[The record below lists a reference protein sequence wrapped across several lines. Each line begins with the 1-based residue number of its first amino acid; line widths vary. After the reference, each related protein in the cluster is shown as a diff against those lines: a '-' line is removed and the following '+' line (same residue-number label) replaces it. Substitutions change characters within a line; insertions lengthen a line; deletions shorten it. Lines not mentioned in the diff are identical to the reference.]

1 MGLSKSDSRIKKGDL
16 IRRKGEKWLG
26 IITKVRPNNQVELI
40 WIDEHPNYD
49 PLVHDRRDK
58 CSASLLEVVSEA

>member
-1 MGLSKSDSRIKKGDL
+1 
-16 IRRKGEKWLG
+16 
-26 IITKVRPNNQVELI
+26 VELI